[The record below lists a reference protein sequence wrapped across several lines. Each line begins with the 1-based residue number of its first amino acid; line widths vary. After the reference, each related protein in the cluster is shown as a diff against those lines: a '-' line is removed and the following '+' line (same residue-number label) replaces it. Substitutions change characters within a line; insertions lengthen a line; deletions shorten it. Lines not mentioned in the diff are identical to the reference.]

1 MTSTSA
7 PRPEPASPTRVPVGQ
22 YTLTTESGA
31 DINVTVPAPATDPAI
46 EAIEAYR
53 AKIGAPP
60 VSYLVA
66 DVDNQRGTA
75 PIDMYMVNVFDEQG
89 RELSFSRVTDVIHSW
104 GPTYSYDFKWTM
116 GDGTPVDEAVGAG
129 LSQEA
134 TGLYNANV
142 DDAEA
147 GERTRIVLAST
158 NADMPAKVARVT
170 VQPSGMGVEEEA
182 RPAS

>member
-1 MTSTSA
+1 L
-7 PRPEPASPTRVPVGQ
+7 GH
-22 YTLTTESGA
+22 YKLTTESGA
-31 DINVTVPAPATDPAI
+31 DISLTMPAPATDPAV

-53 AKIGAPP
+53 TKIGAAP
-60 VSYLVA
+60 VSYLIA

-89 RELSFSRVTDVIHSW
+89 RQLSFSRVTDVIHSW
-104 GPTYSYDFKWTM
+104 GPTFSYDFKWTM

-129 LSQEA
+129 LRQQA
-134 TGLYNANV
+134 TGLYDANL
-142 DDAEA
+142 DNAEA

-158 NADMPAKVARVT
+158 NADLPAKVARVT